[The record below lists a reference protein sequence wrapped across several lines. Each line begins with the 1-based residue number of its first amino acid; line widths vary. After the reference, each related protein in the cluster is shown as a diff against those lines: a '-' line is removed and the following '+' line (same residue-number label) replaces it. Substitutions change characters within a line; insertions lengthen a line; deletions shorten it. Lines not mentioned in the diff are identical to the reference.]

1 MKSYFTLFSIFMF
14 IIFSVP
20 SIISDIKSL
29 VVRSLSIYLGTA
41 ALAVTCAFYCPS
53 LFIPSIISCAVL
65 FLIFLLTHFIVKDK
79 LGFGDVKYSMLC
91 GFASGHILWALSGLG
106 IACVLALLVFALL
119 KLSGKTET
127 VKKLPFV
134 PFLFAG
140 VLAIMILRLV
150 FGF

>member
-53 LFIPSIISCAVL
+53 LFIPSFISMVVL
-65 FLIFLLTHFIVKDK
+65 FLIFLVTHFIVKDK
-79 LGFGDVKYSMLC
+79 LGFGDVKYSLLC
-91 GFASGHILWALSGLG
+91 GFSIGHILWGLAGLG
-106 IACVLALLVFALL
+106 IACVLTLFVFACL
-119 KLSGKTET
+119 KLSRKTSAI
-127 VKKLPFV
+127 KKLPFV
-134 PFLFAG
+134 PFLFVG
-140 VLAIMILRLV
+140 MFSIMISRVV